1 MNGKD
6 TSSILGL
13 EKSLTSEGI
22 RYKTAAEKRSLKA
35 CQVGLDLAA
44 IGKKWTFHILRNIGV
59 LHIDRFNQILRSLP
73 GLTPRVLIMRLN
85 ELEDRGLIKS
95 VTIKQKPRLVRW
107 ELTEKGEDTVPIVQG
122 YLSFTSKW
130 YPSASLKNHRA
141 EKAKQPD
148 LFGLIELAAK
158 DRTTNTLST
167 N

>member
-13 EKSLTSEGI
+13 EKVLTSEGI
-22 RYKTAAEKRSLKA
+22 RYNTVAEKRSLKG

-95 VTIKQKPRLVRW
+95 VMIKQKPRLVRW

-122 YLSFTSKW
+122 YLSFASKW
-130 YPSASLKNHRA
+130 YPSASLKNHRS
-141 EKAKQPD
+141 EKTKQPD
-148 LFGLIELAAK
+148 LLGLIELAAK

>member
-13 EKSLTSEGI
+13 EKVLTSEGI
-22 RYKTAAEKRSLKA
+22 RYNTVAEKRSLKG

-95 VTIKQKPRLVRW
+95 IIIQQRPRLVRW
-107 ELTEKGEDTVPIVQG
+107 ELTEKGNDTVPIVEG
-122 YLSFTSKW
+122 YLSFADKW
-130 YPSASLKNHRA
+130 YPNSSLKNHLA
-141 EKAKQPD
+141 EQRKQPD
-148 LFGLIELAAK
+148 LLGLIELATK
-158 DRTTNTLST
+158 ERSSNTLKTS
-167 N
+167 

>member
-13 EKSLTSEGI
+13 EKVLTSEGI
-22 RYKTAAEKRSLKA
+22 RYNTVAEKRSLKG

-44 IGKKWTFHILRNIGV
+44 IGKKWTFHILRNIGA

-73 GLTPRVLIMRLN
+73 GLTPRVLTMRLTD
-85 ELEDRGLIKS
+85 LEDRGLIKS

-122 YLSFTSKW
+122 NLSFTKKW
-130 YPSASLKNHRA
+130 HPNATLKN
-141 EKAKQPD
+141 Q
-148 LFGLIELAAK
+148 
-158 DRTTNTLST
+158 RTDS
-167 N
+167 

>member
-1 MNGKD
+1 MGFP
-6 TSSILGL
+6 
-13 EKSLTSEGI
+13 EGTKQMQRI
-22 RYKTAAEKRSLKA
+22 SRGSKQ
-35 CQVGLDLAA
+35 CPVGIDLATL
-44 IGKKWTFHILRNIGV
+44 GRKWTVHILESIGV

-85 ELEDRGLIKS
+85 ELEDRGLIRS
-95 VTIKQKPRLVRW
+95 VMIKQKPRLVRW

-122 YLSFTSKW
+122 YLSFASKW
-130 YPSASLKNHRA
+130 YPGASLKNHRA

-148 LFGLIELAAK
+148 LLGLIELAAK

>member
-13 EKSLTSEGI
+13 EKVLTSEGI
-22 RYKTAAEKRSLKA
+22 RYKTGAEKRSMKA

-44 IGKKWTFHILRNIGV
+44 IGKKWTFHILRDIGV
-59 LHIDRFNQILRSLP
+59 LHIDRFNHILRSLP

-95 VTIKQKPRLVRW
+95 VMIKQKPRLVRW

-122 YLSFTSKW
+122 YLSFASKW
-130 YPSASLKNHRA
+130 FPGASLKNHRA

-148 LFGLIELAAK
+148 LFGLIEIAAK
-158 DRTTNTLST
+158 DRTNTLST